1 MFAFIPLSI
10 IMFRNTE
17 LRYKWLQKKNVGI
30 PERFFDNHYTGR
42 VRTPQYIILLLTVLM
57 VFSSLPALEAKTAS
71 NTYVVVGTGIIYKEN
86 ITAARQQAIANSLV
100 SAVGLVSA
108 DLLSVDVLI
117 TNYEKLNEILY
128 DRTNKFI
135 QGYRVLTESA
145 FGNQYRVMVQAT
157 VSRSSVKNKLTRAGI
172 LQAQKRMPRVLFF
185 IAQQDLESDAPIFW
199 WGSGMSF
206 TKPVAEQVMAET
218 MRERGFRI
226 IEHGRRV
233 QSMAHKALADS
244 PDITGEEAINIG
256 KALNADVVVIGR
268 AIADNATNTMGSG
281 LRSFM
286 GTIDTLAFR
295 TKTGDQIASVA
306 RNAVTANMD
315 DVAGGRDALR
325 GAASLTGDELGN
337 QIAAAWQKEGLEAD
351 KIEIQLTGTKNLA
364 NFVMFRRML
373 NTIKGVEGVQ
383 VKELKADH
391 ATLNVDYKGKT
402 RKLADALM
410 LNAFETFGINIYEVA
425 EDSLKIQLISS
436 TPSAERAQ

>member
-1 MFAFIPLSI
+1 MVGSGFI
-10 IMFRNTE
+10 
-17 LRYKWLQKKNVGI
+17 KK
-30 PERFFDNHYTGR
+30 DY
-42 VRTPQYIILLLTVLM
+42 
-57 VFSSLPALEAKTAS
+57 
-71 NTYVVVGTGIIYKEN
+71 
-86 ITAARQQAIANSLV
+86 ITAARQQAFANCLV

-108 DLLSVDVLI
+108 DLLSVEALI
-117 TNYEKLNEILY
+117 TNYEKLNEIFY
-128 DRTNKFI
+128 DHTSKFVT
-135 QGYRVLTESA
+135 GYKVLTESA
-145 FGNQYRVMVQAT
+145 FGDKYRVMVQAT

-172 LQAQKRMPRVLFF
+172 LQAQTRMPRILFF
-185 IAQQDLESDAPIFW
+185 IAEQDLESSLPRYW

-218 MRERGFRI
+218 LRERGFRI

-233 QSMAHKALADS
+233 QSMAHKAITDS
-244 PDITGEEAINIG
+244 PDITGEEAINLG
-256 KALNADVVVIGR
+256 KAMNADVVVIGV
-268 AIADNATNTMGSG
+268 ATADNATNTMGSG

-295 TKTGDQIASVA
+295 TKTGDQIGSVA

-351 KIEIQLTGTKNLA
+351 KIEVQLTGTKNLA

-373 NTIKGVEGVQ
+373 NTIDGVEGVQ
-383 VKELKADH
+383 VKELKADN
-391 ATLNVDYKGKT
+391 ATLSVDYKGKT
-402 RKLADALM
+402 KKLADALM

-425 EDSLKIQLISS
+425 EDSLKIQLISNM
-436 TPSAERAQ
+436 PSAQQTQ